1 MSYLKSKSF
10 QNALKKAAGV
20 ATNPDKIADLL
31 GSVTE
36 KMSGMDGQKQRVTEF
51 FDKVK
56 TMMRMLRSYISGEYS
71 EIPWKSLLMII
82 GALLYFMM
90 PIDMIP
96 DFIPLTGLADDITI
110 VFLVFGSINED
121 IENFLEYEQSIKNK

>member
-56 TMMRMLRSYISGEYS
+56 TMMRMLRSYISGEYR